1 MSHREV
7 LFTEA
12 ICSFQKPASLK
23 SAGSDDLVIAR
34 RFLPKRSVSF
44 KEMASLRNARHDG
57 FLL

>member
-23 SAGSDDLVIAR
+23 SARSDDLVIAR
-34 RFLPKRSVSF
+34 RFLPKRSVNF
-44 KEMASLRNARHDG
+44 KEMASLKNARHDD
-57 FLL
+57 